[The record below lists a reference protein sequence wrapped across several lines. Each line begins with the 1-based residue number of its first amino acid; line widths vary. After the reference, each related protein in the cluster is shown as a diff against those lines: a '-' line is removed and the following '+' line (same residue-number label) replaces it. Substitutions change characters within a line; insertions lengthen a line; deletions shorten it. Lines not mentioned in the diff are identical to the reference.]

1 MKEARQNDNIMYDFI
16 YMKHPEKAN
25 PLRQKV
31 GSWFAAAEGK
41 IQEMKHGY

>member
-1 MKEARQNDNIMYDFI
+1 VKEARQNDNIMYDFI

-31 GSWFAAAEGK
+31 GYRFPAAEGK
-41 IQEMKHGY
+41 IQEMKHDY